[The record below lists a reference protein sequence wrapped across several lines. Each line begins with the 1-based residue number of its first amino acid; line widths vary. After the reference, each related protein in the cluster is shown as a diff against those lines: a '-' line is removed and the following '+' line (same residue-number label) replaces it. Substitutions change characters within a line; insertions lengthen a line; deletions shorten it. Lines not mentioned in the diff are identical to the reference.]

1 MITPQDIKEKTFEKA
16 VFGGYSMAEV
26 DAFLEA
32 VSSDLALLQKEN
44 ATLKAKMKVLVDKV
58 EEYRSN
64 EDAIRMAVVS
74 AQRLGNIIEGE
85 ARDKATALMS
95 QAAEESARI
104 AREAQLA
111 VEMERARL
119 EEAKQTS
126 AQFLENMELLCNRQL
141 TFLGKVSEMDFVK
154 ESRAAIHSAEPAQG
168 AAVPAS
174 AVPERDPVA
183 ESNEIHETVKSI
195 EETIAKVAD
204 EPVSVVHPVIQP
216 APAVDELP
224 TKAFS
229 IVTAPE
235 DDLEKTVQFSFDGF
249 EK

>member
-26 DAFLEA
+26 DTFLEA
-32 VSSDLALLQKEN
+32 VSSDLTLLQKEN

-95 QAAEESARI
+95 QATEESARI
-104 AREAQLA
+104 AKEAQLA

-119 EEAKQTS
+119 EEARQTS

-141 TFLGKVSEMDFVK
+141 TFLEKVSEMDFVR
-154 ESRAAIHSAEPAQG
+154 ESRTTRSVETAPEV
-168 AAVPAS
+168 AVPAEEVS
-174 AVPERDPVA
+174 APAPVA

-216 APAVDELP
+216 SPTVDDLP

-229 IVTAPE
+229 IVTEPE

>member
-26 DAFLEA
+26 DAFLET
-32 VSSDLALLQKEN
+32 VSADLALLIKEN

-85 ARDKATALMS
+85 ARDKATALIA
-95 QAAEESARI
+95 QASEESERI
-104 AREAQLA
+104 SREAQLA
-111 VEMERARL
+111 VELEKTRL
-119 EEAKQTS
+119 EEAKRSS
-126 AQFLENMELLCNRQL
+126 AQFVENMELLCNRQL
-141 TFLGKVSEMDFVK
+141 SFLGKVTEMDFIK
-154 ESRAAIHSAEPAQG
+154 ESRAARPVVE
-168 AAVPAS
+168 
-174 AVPERDPVA
+174 AVPEAPVEA
-183 ESNEIHETVKSI
+183 PAAPESEGESNEIHETVKSI

-204 EPVSVVHPVIQP
+204 EPVSVVHPVIP
-216 APAVDELP
+216 TAPAVDELP
-224 TKAFS
+224 TKAFG
-229 IVTAPE
+229 IVTGPE

-249 EK
+249 DK